1 MAAVLF
7 FLEMELEKI
16 SRNSQFAIKIRFSLY
31 NFFFR
36 YKN

>member
-1 MAAVLF
+1 MAAVL

-16 SRNSQFAIKIRFSLY
+16 SRNSQFAIKITFSLY

>member
-7 FLEMELEKI
+7 FGMELEKI